1 MSEFEAVVERVRE
14 RVDPTPDERA
24 ALAETVERLTDR
36 AREAVTELDVDADVL
51 QVGSTARG
59 TWVAGDR
66 DIDLFVRFPPDISRE
81 DLEAYGLQ
89 VGNAVL
95 PEGREEYA
103 EHPYV
108 KGVFEGTT
116 STSCRATAWIRR
128 RTSSRRSTG
137 RRSTTPTSWS
147 AWTTIWLA
155 TCGCSSS
162 S

>member
-103 EHPYV
+103 EHP
-108 KGVFEGTT
+108 T
-116 STSCRATAWIRR
+116 
-128 RTSSRRSTG
+128 
-137 RRSTTPTSWS
+137 
-147 AWTTIWLA
+147 
-155 TCGCSSS
+155 
-162 S
+162 